1 MAIGILGGLSSA
13 YASGA
18 AAGFQSI
25 MGAFQKGNVVAPNFN
40 ALYAKVMS
48 EGKVSV
54 ELKDLKDLERRLL
67 EVAPELSRKF
77 RSGASA
83 VGRPAANEMRKTFRK
98 IDAKGPIFG
107 RRKEQ
112 PSGKR
117 GGKGRTYDSMYS
129 SYVSN
134 ISWYQT
140 KFQTGRKG
148 IDVNYKNR
156 RAGSDLQKL
165 KVGRDGTLSIVRIL
179 VKPPAYVMADIS
191 GRGSRRK
198 STGSLSREYRIHAF
212 GQAPY
217 TVRRH
222 KVNATSVQA
231 WIRALG
237 SGQGVMK
244 NRGSRY
250 AYPTMQKHAPA
261 FARNVT
267 NLLNSTIAEL
277 NKRMAS

>member
-1 MAIGILGGLSSA
+1 MAIGVLGGLAGA
-13 YASGA
+13 YVSGA
-18 AAGFQSI
+18 RAGLQGI
-25 MGAFQKGNVVAPNFN
+25 MGAFAKGNVVAPNFN

-48 EGKVSV
+48 EGTVSV
-54 ELKDLKDLERRLL
+54 ELKDLKDLEKRLL

-77 RSGASA
+77 KAGAAA

-98 IDAKGPIFG
+98 IDARGPLAD
-107 RRKEQ
+107 RRKIK

-156 RAGSDLQKL
+156 KASSDLQKL
-165 KVGRDGTLSIVRIL
+165 KVGKDGTLSIVRIL
-179 VKPPAYVMADIS
+179 VKPPAYVMADIT

-198 STGSLSREYRIHAF
+198 STGSMSREYRIHAF

-217 TVRRH
+217 TVRKHR
-222 KVNATSVQA
+222 VNATSVRT
-231 WIRALG
+231 WIQALG
-237 SGQGVMK
+237 RGQGAMK
-244 NRGSRY
+244 SRGSRY

-267 NLLNSTIAEL
+267 RLLDSTIAEL

>member
-1 MAIGILGGLSSA
+1 MAIGVLGGLAGA
-13 YASGA
+13 YVSGA
-18 AAGFQSI
+18 RAGLQS
-25 MGAFQKGNVVAPNFN
+25 MLGAFAKGNVVAPNFN

-48 EGKVSV
+48 EGTVSV
-54 ELKDLKDLERRLL
+54 ELKDLKDLEKRLL

-77 RSGASA
+77 KAGAAA

-98 IDAKGPIFG
+98 IDARGPLWNK
-107 RRKEQ
+107 RKN
-112 PSGKR
+112 R
-117 GGKGRTYDSMYS
+117 GNRVYDSMYS

-140 KFQTGRKG
+140 KFATGRKG

-156 RAGSDLQKL
+156 KASSDLQKL
-165 KVGRDGTLSIVRIL
+165 KVGKDGTLSIVRIL
-179 VKPPAYVMADIS
+179 VKPPAYVMADIT

-198 STGSLSREYRIHAF
+198 ATGTLSRQYRIHAF

-217 TVRRH
+217 TVRQH
-222 KVNATSVQA
+222 KVNAESVQK
-231 WIRALG
+231 WIQALG
-237 SGQGVMK
+237 SGQGVLK

-267 NLLNSTIAEL
+267 RLLDSTIAEL